1 MIFFADFVMRRLF
14 LYSMMKYAKKYDEI
28 GKKSQRLQI
37 EVDLISASLAKLDAL
52 KNYVGFLITKI
63 WQILKRFY
71 RALT

>member
-1 MIFFADFVMRRLF
+1 MRRLF

-52 KNYVGFLITKI
+52 KN
-63 WQILKRFY
+63 
-71 RALT
+71 